1 MRTDAVTRRSI
12 LVALTLGGWLLNGCA
27 ALSPVPMPAPPA
39 GAAAAPTPI
48 PPPTTAQAG
57 ATTVVAVA
65 PPAQPCCKQTLP
77 EWLGLTGC
85 CAKIQKV
92 LGAFPALLGI
102 FAPGM
107 ANTLAQAASQ
117 PPLLPI
123 NAPQNLQSSNPAVAT
138 AAQISNDEGQSKQK
152 IAAIQYLATIGCSGC
167 YPDVETSLLA
177 SLDDCTESVRYAA
190 AKALYDTA
198 GRPCRQCNSKA
209 CCSAKIRAKLM
220 SIADGTNVNDCH
232 TESSARVRRMARLA
246 LLNCST
252 ELPDAMPAIPMEGP
266 AIDPPAKPGTPG
278 APGTP
283 SAPGGP
289 APTPSIPPSPA
300 TGAPAPSGG
309 PPSAAPHGTH
319 SGTHAGT
326 VAAPRVIQVSSR
338 SRPSEEHEDAG
349 FAAPRNGSM
358 SGTRTGTSE

>member
-12 LVALTLGGWLLNGCA
+12 LVALTLGGWLLHGCA

-107 ANTLAQAASQ
+107 ANTLAQASSQ

-123 NAPQNLQSSNPAVAT
+123 NAPQNLQSSNPAVQT
-138 AAQISNDEGQSKQK
+138 AAQISNDEGQAKQK

-167 YPDVETSLLA
+167 YPDVESALLA

-232 TESSARVRRMARLA
+232 TESSPRVRRMARLA

-252 ELPDAMPAIPMEGP
+252 ELPDALPEVPLEGP
-266 AIDPPAKPGTPG
+266 AIAPSPKPAAAGSPT
-278 APGTP
+278 
-283 SAPGGP
+283 P
-289 APTPSIPPSPA
+289 APAGSPAIPPSPS

-309 PPSAAPHGTH
+309 PPSTVPRGTH
-319 SGTHAGT
+319 SGTHAEA
-326 VAAPRVIQVSSR
+326 VATPRVIQVSSR
-338 SRPSEEHEDAG
+338 SRDVTVPSAAG
-349 FAAPRNGSM
+349 GTSSRRAAENWTP
-358 SGTRTGTSE
+358 TGTQD